1 MDILKGG
8 LSVGHCVGCSRELAF
23 GCSHSMNACRFIQVR
38 STAVEV
44 VATGMR
50 SETRVAVLMV
60 CSRVKA
66 AIAVAVKTLQSRVRF
81 DGV

>member
-1 MDILKGG
+1 
-8 LSVGHCVGCSRELAF
+8 
-23 GCSHSMNACRFIQVR
+23 MNACRFIQVR